1 MDLRR
6 LLTLA
11 LVVPAVALACT
22 GGDAAPERRTLID
35 SRDTEDPRSLDP
47 ALSTDVPTGRAVSYL
62 FDGLTR
68 FTPDARVE
76 PALAVRWDV
85 SPDGRVYTFHL
96 RQDVVFHD
104 GTPLVARHVV
114 RSWERALD
122 PATRGGRG
130 WPLYPVSG
138 ARDFANGAA
147 TSVAGLAAPDDS
159 TVVATLVE
167 PLAIFPKMLA
177 MPVTAIVPDSTPA
190 NFGQNP
196 VGTGPWR
203 FVEWRHDDYIRYARN
218 ERYWGGAPKTDSL
231 LSRIIPETGTA
242 VAEFQTGNVDI
253 LEVPAAEA
261 REWEQTDE
269 RSARLLSAGGLRL
282 WYVAINTRR
291 GPLRDAR
298 VRRAINMAIDRR
310 TILEQLAGGR
320 GTLAAGVVPRAL
332 EGHDSTRAPYPFDA
346 AGARRLLAEAGFP
359 DGIDVELWSSTA
371 QPFPRVAEA
380 IQGYL
385 GQVGIR
391 AKLVQRDAPSVR
403 EASRNGEVDMHV
415 KDWFADYPD
424 AENFLYPLL
433 HSANAGVG
441 GNVSFYSSPSYDALV
456 SRARS
461 ELRDSARVALY
472 RQADS
477 LQFADAPMVY
487 LFFYNTLFAVQ
498 PWVEGFE
505 VPVIF
510 NGQRL
515 VEVGFEGRD

>member
-1 MDLRR
+1 MRR

-11 LVVPAVALACT
+11 LPAVALLACT
-22 GGDAAPERRTLID
+22 GGDSSPERRMLVD

-47 ALSTDVPTGRAVSYL
+47 ALSTDVPTGRAVSYV
-62 FDGLTR
+62 FEGLTR
-68 FTPDARVE
+68 FTPDAQVE
-76 PALAVRWDV
+76 PGLATRWEV
-85 SPDGRVYTFHL
+85 SEDGLVYTFRL
-96 RQDVVFHD
+96 RQGVTFHD
-104 GTPLVARHVV
+104 GTPFVARHVV

-122 PATRGGRG
+122 PGTRGGRG
-130 WPLYPVSG
+130 WPLYPIAG
-138 ARDFANGAA
+138 ARAFANGDA
-147 TSVAGLAAPDDS
+147 TSVSGLAAPDDT
-159 TVVATLVE
+159 TVVVTLAE

-203 FVEWRHDDYIRYARN
+203 FVEWRHDDYIKYARN
-218 ERYWGGAPKTDSL
+218 AQYWDGPPEADSL
-231 LSRIIPETGTA
+231 LSRIIPEVSTA

-253 LEVPAAEA
+253 LEVPASQA
-261 REWEQTDE
+261 REWEETDV
-269 RSARLLSAGGLRL
+269 RDARLLSAGGLRL

-298 VRRAINMAIDRR
+298 VRRAINMAIDRQ

-320 GTLAAGVVPRAL
+320 GALAAGVVPPAL
-332 EGHDSTRAPYPFDA
+332 EGHDSTRAPLPYDA
-346 AGARRLLAEAGFP
+346 AAARRLLAEAGYP
-359 DGIDVELWSSTA
+359 NGIDVELWSSTA

-385 GQVGIR
+385 SQVGIR
-391 AKLVQRDAPSVR
+391 AELVQRDAPSVR
-403 EASRNGEVDMHV
+403 EASRKGEVDMHV

-441 GNVSFYSSPSYDALV
+441 GNVSFYSNATYDALV
-456 SRARS
+456 ARARR
-461 ELRDSARVALY
+461 EQRDAERVALY

-498 PWVEGFE
+498 PWIEGFE

-515 VEVGFEGRD
+515 VEVGFEDRE